1 MKMIRRYLV
10 LFIVT
15 FVSVV
20 GLAALSYLTILN
32 YSYENEE
39 NFITVCN
46 EGVIEELSSSLAYG
60 KDINNYYG
68 IGEVLEKASGLLN
81 EGSFIVLENAQEE
94 AVAMSREGRSLSF
107 TRSDYGEIRQD
118 IPGPDG
124 EKAATLVTFYEKKE
138 VLEGL
143 SAAAFKAAAGS
154 AVLFLLILII
164 CLVIGSLKNWESRQL
179 IPIITAGIILQGVFL
194 TTSYL
199 PEFQKAADTNV
210 KSVASY
216 IGSTL
221 ESLVDKGVTT
231 KDISDLDSY
240 LNLKQEENPSIDR
253 IFLEGEDKAVLE
265 KNNKDSIIRPLSG
278 SDEKLVLV
286 FDKSEGYI
294 RRNII
299 EMILTF
305 AATIIL
311 AVIFMHETLT
321 LSEMVAF
328 KKSSSFNKPC
338 REQFASIARN
348 IRYGNFLSVTFDYM
362 CISFSA
368 LQIKQWNQGAWGL
381 APEMAAALSIS
392 ICSVADVLGMLCM
405 QTMGKKLRGKHL
417 MAGSALLLIA
427 ADLTCFMTHSTM
439 IIIIMRFFAGLA
451 TAGVKQV
458 RNRVISEGYETEEE
472 RSANLSASNNGV
484 IGGILCGMGL
494 GGVVAGVFGYAATFL
509 AAGVGYLLYLC
520 FEAYCLPWNL
530 LDSRL
535 PQHLAQAGNGAKN
548 YLMRMLRV
556 LGSLKVWRTILL
568 VVTPQYFLLMVIVC
582 LIPGRIQSHGLPGVV
597 LTYSNLLNGL
607 VGLYIGEKVYHFLER
622 RLGSMVRIEQIM
634 LFVGAV
640 SLAVLDISLLPAAC
654 LLLSAS
660 LAGLVD
666 GTGTPVTTDL
676 FMENPV
682 VASQLDDTEK
692 LMLFTMLGSV
702 VMAIA
707 PFWLELCEKNMVW
720 MFGSCAVLV
729 IFALL
734 LSKEYREEKSGR
746 ALEK

>member
-1 MKMIRRYLV
+1 MKMIRRHLV

-15 FVSVV
+15 LISVV
-20 GLAALSYLTILN
+20 GLCALSYLTILN

-39 NFITVCN
+39 NFITICN
-46 EGVIEELSSSLAYG
+46 EGVIEELSASLAYG
-60 KDINNYYG
+60 KDIDNYYG
-68 IGEVLEKASGLLN
+68 IGEVLQKAAGLLN
-81 EGSFIVLENAQEE
+81 EGSFIVLENAQGET
-94 AVAMSREGRSLSF
+94 VAMSKEGRSFSF
-107 TRSDYGEIRQD
+107 AGSDYGEIRQA

-124 EKAATLVTFYEKKE
+124 ETAATLVTYYEKKE
-138 VLEGL
+138 VLLGL
-143 SAAAFKAAAGS
+143 SAAAFKAALGS
-154 AVLFLLILII
+154 AVLFLLIIMA
-164 CLVIGSLKNWESRQL
+164 CLAAGSLKNWDSKKL
-179 IPIITAGIILQGVFL
+179 IPIITVGIILQGAFL
-194 TTSYL
+194 TASYL
-199 PEFQKAADTNV
+199 PEFQNAADTNV

-216 IGSTL
+216 IGSSL
-221 ESLVDKGVTT
+221 ESLVSKGVTT
-231 KDISDLDSY
+231 KDISDLDAY
-240 LNLKQEENPSIDR
+240 LAVKQEENPSIDN
-253 IFLEGEDKAVLE
+253 IFLENVNKAVTEKTE
-265 KNNKDSIIRPLSG
+265 KNSIIRPLSG
-278 SDEKLVLV
+278 SDEQLVLV

-299 EMILTF
+299 EMVLTF

-321 LSEMVAF
+321 LSDMIGF
-328 KKSSSFNKPC
+328 RRSTNFNKPC
-338 REQFASIARN
+338 KEQFSAIARN

-381 APEMAAALSIS
+381 SPEMAAALSIS

-405 QTMGKKLRGKHL
+405 QSLGRKIRGKQL
-417 MAGSALLLIA
+417 MTFSAVLLIA

-439 IIIIMRFFAGLA
+439 MIIVMRFLAGFA

-494 GGVVAGVFGYAATFL
+494 GGVIAGVFGYAATFL
-509 AAGVGYLLYLC
+509 AAGVGYLIYLC
-520 FEAYCLPWNL
+520 FEAYCLPWKL
-530 LDSRL
+530 LDARRQGQKE
-535 PQHLAQAGNGAKN
+535 PEGASKN
-548 YLMRMLRV
+548 YLARMLRV
-556 LGSLKVWRTILL
+556 LASLKVWRTILL

-597 LTYSNLLNGL
+597 LTYSNLLNGM
-607 VGLYIGEKVYHFLER
+607 VGLYIGEKVYRFLQAK
-622 RLGSMVRIEQIM
+622 LGSMVRIEQIM
-634 LFVGAV
+634 LLVGAV
-640 SLAVLDISLLPAAC
+640 ALAILDINLMPAAC

-676 FMENPV
+676 FMENKV
-682 VASQLDDTEK
+682 VAGQLDDTEK

-707 PFWLELCEKNMVW
+707 PFWLELCEKHAAW

-729 IFALL
+729 VFALL
-734 LSKEYREEKSGR
+734 LSKEYREEK
-746 ALEK
+746 A